1 MKVSTSST
9 PPAGS
14 FAAVVAGTD
23 AAVLQP
29 GIGTSFSAL
38 RPPKEV
44 LNLPMYGEHFGYI
57 PWIRRQRS
65 GSLSEVNDVARS
77 YRSFTT
83 FARVPGT

>member
-1 MKVSTSST
+1 MSTSST

-14 FAAVVAGTD
+14 FAAVVVGTD
-23 AAVLQP
+23 AAMLQP

-44 LNLPMYGEHFGYI
+44 LELLIFIRSIVYI

-65 GSLSEVNDVARS
+65 GSRSDVKDVARS